1 MSYKNTVYERLC
13 SNIKFINIKKSQ
25 RVWQLQLT
33 TVTVNDSMHYNTQK
47 LTSVE
52 YYKASN
58 NFLSEKNVT

>member
-25 RVWQLQLT
+25 RIWQLQLT
-33 TVTVNDSMHYNTQK
+33 TVTVNEHYNTQK